1 MLAHDSRFKRRSI
14 MASITLGVLMVSSV
28 AFTKVV
34 TPTEKMSDQRPAL
47 KLDAVIPATLVGWEE
62 DKTLSNA
69 VVNPQTEAALKKI
82 YAQTLSRTYV
92 NSNGDRIMLSI
103 AYGSDQGGESTQA
116 HRPEICYTAQ
126 GFTLKDNHIDTLKI
140 SGGDIPVRRL
150 VAINGARNE
159 PITYWVTVGD
169 KATLPGFRRKLVQLS
184 YGLNGMVPDGL
195 IFRVSSIQANAA
207 DAYKLQDQFV
217 NALFKSITP
226 AQQTRLA
233 GQLESSITSLHGAAS

>member
-1 MLAHDSRFKRRSI
+1 MRNSQLKKRSVI
-14 MASITLGVLMVSSV
+14 ASITLCVLMVSSA

-34 TPTEKMSDQRPAL
+34 TPTEKLSDQRPAL
-47 KLDAVIPATLVGWEE
+47 DLQAAIPSSLNGWEE

-69 VVNPQTEAALKKI
+69 VVNPQTEEALKKI

-92 NSNGDRIMLSI
+92 NANGDRIMLSI

-126 GFTLKDNHIDTLKI
+126 GFALKDNHIDMLKTV
-140 SGGDIPVRRL
+140 SGDIPVRRL
-150 VAINGARNE
+150 IAINGARNE

-195 IFRVSSIQANAA
+195 IFRVSSIQADAK

-217 NALFKSITP
+217 NALFGSIAP
-226 AQQTRLA
+226 AQQMRLA
-233 GQLESSITSLHGAAS
+233 GKLEAPSATGVAS